1 MVAYVSGTC
10 RCKRK
15 LYRSEVE
22 KSCPV
27 GAAPMSTLWSPS
39 AWTLRRLVDGARP
52 RVEAPPAVEGSA

>member
-27 GAAPMSTLWSPS
+27 GAA
-39 AWTLRRLVDGARP
+39 R
-52 RVEAPPAVEGSA
+52 